1 MEEIMGV
8 HVDIYDSTLRD
19 GAQGEGI
26 SFSVNDKLKI
36 VRALDA
42 MGIQYIEAGN
52 PGSNPKDLEFFES
65 VKEVE
70 LVTSKLVAFGSTRRR
85 DIKAED
91 DDNVQSL
98 LKAETDYVAIFGKAW
113 DFHVTDIINTS
124 LEENLNMI
132 EDTVS
137 FFVKKGKKVV
147 YDAEHFFD
155 GFKANSEYALK
166 TLEVAEKAGS
176 ISLVLCDTNGG
187 CLPSEI
193 EDITKVVMSKVTT
206 EVGIHCHNDS
216 GVAVANT
223 ILAVNAG
230 ARQVQGTLI
239 GIGERCGNADLSTV
253 IANLQLKA
261 GMECIPA
268 DQIEQL
274 TPVARM
280 IAEIA
285 NTAIPDG
292 TPFVGK
298 RAFTHKGGMHIDG
311 VNKNSKSFEHVDPSE
326 VGNERRFLMS
336 EVSGR
341 ATVLN
346 AIQKVAPEIEKT
358 SPETNAI
365 IPRLKEIEHE
375 G

>member
-155 GFKANSEYALK
+155 GYK
-166 TLEVAEKAGS
+166 
-176 ISLVLCDTNGG
+176 
-187 CLPSEI
+187 
-193 EDITKVVMSKVTT
+193 
-206 EVGIHCHNDS
+206 
-216 GVAVANT
+216 
-223 ILAVNAG
+223 
-230 ARQVQGTLI
+230 
-239 GIGERCGNADLSTV
+239 
-253 IANLQLKA
+253 
-261 GMECIPA
+261 
-268 DQIEQL
+268 
-274 TPVARM
+274 
-280 IAEIA
+280 
-285 NTAIPDG
+285 
-292 TPFVGK
+292 
-298 RAFTHKGGMHIDG
+298 
-311 VNKNSKSFEHVDPSE
+311 
-326 VGNERRFLMS
+326 
-336 EVSGR
+336 
-341 ATVLN
+341 
-346 AIQKVAPEIEKT
+346 
-358 SPETNAI
+358 
-365 IPRLKEIEHE
+365 
-375 G
+375 